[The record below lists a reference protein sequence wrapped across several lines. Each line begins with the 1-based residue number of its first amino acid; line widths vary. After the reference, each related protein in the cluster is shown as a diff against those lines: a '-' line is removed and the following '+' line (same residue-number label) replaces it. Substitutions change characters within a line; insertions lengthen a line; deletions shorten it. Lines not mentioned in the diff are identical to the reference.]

1 MKTFAAALAVLAVA
15 VPAAQAGDFPANEN
29 PHCTYEVP
37 KKMRL
42 KPALSKGI
50 PVDVTCDGPAE
61 ISSILLIESRKQD
74 EKWVDLHNHGV
85 PGISNSDILTFDAA
99 ATKSLRVD
107 ILPKKFFRRYAKT
120 KFRVLL
126 GVARDPGKPWHT
138 SVDSGKVITVVR

>member
-99 ATKSLRVD
+99 ATKSLRVS
-107 ILPKKFFRRYAKT
+107 IIPKKFFRRYAKT